1 MAAKTTNTM
10 NLITTVQLYGNTG
23 ALAGTAT
30 NLCGHDSITWEVGT
44 PDEVD
49 ITTFCDLDKVNE
61 SGMSNEGT
69 LDINFK
75 LLDEKDVGQKLI
87 EEAPLNAR
95 IQIVLDFTNGKK
107 ITFET
112 RKKQETSGSVT
123 LADIVVNGS
132 IQLGLI
138 GKPVKT
144 STP

>member
-1 MAAKTTNTM
+1 MAKKTNTM
-10 NLITTVQLYGNTG
+10 GLITTVQLKG
-23 ALAGTAT
+23 ANGSLTGTAV

-49 ITTFCDLDKVNE
+49 ITTFCDTDKVNE

-87 EEAPLNAR
+87 EDAPLNAR

-132 IQLGLI
+132 VQLGLI

>member
-1 MAAKTTNTM
+1 MG
-10 NLITTVQLYGNTG
+10 LITTVQLKG
-23 ALAGTAT
+23 ANGSLTGTAV

-87 EEAPLNAR
+87 DDAPLNAR

>member
-1 MAAKTTNTM
+1 MG
-10 NLITTVQLYGNTG
+10 LITTVQLYDDMG
-23 ALAGTAT
+23 ALAGTAK

-49 ITTFCDLDKVNE
+49 ITTFCDTDKVNE

-87 EEAPLNAR
+87 EDAPLNAR
-95 IQIVLDFTNGKK
+95 IHIVLDFTNGKK

>member
-1 MAAKTTNTM
+1 MAKKTNTM
-10 NLITTVQLYGNTG
+10 GLITTVQLYNDTG
-23 ALAGTAT
+23 ALAGTAV

-87 EEAPLNAR
+87 EDAPLNAR
-95 IQIVLDFTNGKK
+95 IQIVLDFINGKK
-107 ITFET
+107 ITFKT

-123 LADIVVNGS
+123 LADIVVTGS
-132 IQLGLI
+132 VQLGLI

>member
-1 MAAKTTNTM
+1 MAKKTNTM
-10 NLITTVQLYGNTG
+10 GLITTVQLYNGTG
-23 ALAGTAT
+23 ALAGTAV
-30 NLCGHDSITWEVGT
+30 NLCGHDSITLEVGT

-49 ITTFCDLDKVNE
+49 ITTFCDLSKVNE

-87 EEAPLNAR
+87 EDAPLNAR

-132 IQLGLI
+132 VQLGLI

>member
-1 MAAKTTNTM
+1 MATKTNTM
-10 NLITTVQLYGNTG
+10 GLITTVQLKG
-23 ALAGTAT
+23 AGGTLTGTAVK
-30 NLCGHDSITWEVGT
+30 LCGHDSITWEVGT

-87 EEAPLNAR
+87 EDAPLNAR

-107 ITFET
+107 ITFKT

>member
-1 MAAKTTNTM
+1 MG
-10 NLITTVQLYGNTG
+10 LITTVQLKG
-23 ALAGTAT
+23 AGGTLTGTAV
-30 NLCGHDSITWEVGT
+30 NLRGHDSITWEVGT

-87 EEAPLNAR
+87 EDAPLNAR

-107 ITFET
+107 ITFKT

>member
-1 MAAKTTNTM
+1 MAKKTNTM
-10 NLITTVQLYGNTG
+10 GLITTVQLYNDTG
-23 ALAGTAT
+23 ALAGTAV

-87 EEAPLNAR
+87 EDAPLNAR
-95 IQIVLDFTNGKK
+95 IQIILDFTNGKK

>member
-1 MAAKTTNTM
+1 MAKKTNTM
-10 NLITTVQLYGNTG
+10 GLITTVQLKG
-23 ALAGTAT
+23 AGGTLTGTAV

-69 LDINFK
+69 FDINFK

-87 EEAPLNAR
+87 EDAPLNAR
-95 IQIVLDFTNGKK
+95 IQIILDFTNGKK

>member
-1 MAAKTTNTM
+1 MG
-10 NLITTVQLYGNTG
+10 LITTVQLKG
-23 ALAGTAT
+23 ANGSLTGTAV

-75 LLDEKDVGQKLI
+75 LLDEKDAGQELI
-87 EEAPLNAR
+87 EEAPLNAQ

>member
-1 MAAKTTNTM
+1 MG
-10 NLITTVQLYGNTG
+10 LITTVQLYNDTG
-23 ALAGTAT
+23 ALAGTAVS
-30 NLCGHDSITWEVGT
+30 LCGHDSITWEVGT

-61 SGMSNEGT
+61 SGMSNKGT

-87 EEAPLNAR
+87 EDAPLNAR

-107 ITFET
+107 ITFKT

-132 IQLGLI
+132 VQLGLI

>member
-1 MAAKTTNTM
+1 MG
-10 NLITTVQLYGNTG
+10 LITTVQLKG
-23 ALAGTAT
+23 ANGSLTGTAV
-30 NLCGHDSITWEVGT
+30 NLCGHDSIAWEVGT

-87 EEAPLNAR
+87 EDAPLNAR

-132 IQLGLI
+132 VQLGLI

>member
-1 MAAKTTNTM
+1 MG
-10 NLITTVQLYGNTG
+10 LITTVQLYNDTG
-23 ALAGTAT
+23 ALAGTAV

-87 EEAPLNAR
+87 EDAPLNAR

>member
-1 MAAKTTNTM
+1 MG
-10 NLITTVQLYGNTG
+10 LITTVQLKG
-23 ALAGTAT
+23 AGGTLTGTAVK
-30 NLCGHDSITWEVGT
+30 LCGHDSITWEVGT

-87 EEAPLNAR
+87 EDAPLNAR
-95 IQIVLDFTNGKK
+95 IQIVLDFINGKK

-138 GKPVKT
+138 GKPLKT

>member
-1 MAAKTTNTM
+1 MAKKTNTM
-10 NLITTVQLYGNTG
+10 GLITTVQLKG
-23 ALAGTAT
+23 AGGTLTGTAV

-87 EEAPLNAR
+87 EDAPLNAR
-95 IQIVLDFTNGKK
+95 IQIILDFTNGKK

-123 LADIVVNGS
+123 LTDIVVNGS
-132 IQLGLI
+132 IQFGLI
-138 GKPVKT
+138 GKPLKT

>member
-1 MAAKTTNTM
+1 MAAKTNTM
-10 NLITTVQLYGNTG
+10 GLITTVQLKG
-23 ALAGTAT
+23 ANGSLTGTAV

-87 EEAPLNAR
+87 EDAPLNAR

>member
-1 MAAKTTNTM
+1 MG
-10 NLITTVQLYGNTG
+10 LITTVQLYNDTG
-23 ALAGTAT
+23 ALAGTAV

-87 EEAPLNAR
+87 EDAPLNAR

-107 ITFET
+107 ITFKT

-123 LADIVVNGS
+123 LADIVVSGS
-132 IQLGLI
+132 VQLGLI

>member
-1 MAAKTTNTM
+1 MATKTNTM
-10 NLITTVQLYGNTG
+10 GLITTVQLKG
-23 ALAGTAT
+23 AGGTLTGTAVK
-30 NLCGHDSITWEVGT
+30 LCGHDSITWEVGT

-87 EEAPLNAR
+87 EDAPLNAR

-132 IQLGLI
+132 IQLVII
-138 GKPVKT
+138 GQPLKT

>member
-1 MAAKTTNTM
+1 MATKTNTM
-10 NLITTVQLYGNTG
+10 GLITTVQLKG
-23 ALAGTAT
+23 AGGTLTGTAVK
-30 NLCGHDSITWEVGT
+30 LCGHDSITWEVGT

-95 IQIVLDFTNGKK
+95 IQIILDFTNGKK

-138 GKPVKT
+138 GKPLKT

>member
-1 MAAKTTNTM
+1 MAKKTNTM
-10 NLITTVQLYGNTG
+10 GLITTVQLKG
-23 ALAGTAT
+23 AGGTLIGTAVK
-30 NLCGHDSITWEVGT
+30 LCGHDSITWEVGT

-87 EEAPLNAR
+87 EDAPLNAR
-95 IQIVLDFTNGKK
+95 IQIILDFTNGKK

>member
-1 MAAKTTNTM
+1 MAKKTNTM
-10 NLITTVQLYGNTG
+10 GLITTVQLKG
-23 ALAGTAT
+23 ANGSLTGTAV

-87 EEAPLNAR
+87 EDAPLNAR
-95 IQIVLDFTNGKK
+95 IQIVLDFTNGKI

>member
-1 MAAKTTNTM
+1 MG
-10 NLITTVQLYGNTG
+10 LITTVQLKG
-23 ALAGTAT
+23 AGGSLTGTAV

-87 EEAPLNAR
+87 EDAPLNAR

>member
-1 MAAKTTNTM
+1 MG
-10 NLITTVQLYGNTG
+10 LITTVQLYNNTG
-23 ALAGTAT
+23 ALAGTAV

-87 EEAPLNAR
+87 EDAPLNAR

-144 STP
+144 SKP

>member
-1 MAAKTTNTM
+1 MATKTNTM
-10 NLITTVQLYGNTG
+10 GLITTVQLKG
-23 ALAGTAT
+23 AGGTLTGTAVK
-30 NLCGHDSITWEVGT
+30 LCGHDSITWEVGT

-87 EEAPLNAR
+87 EDAPLNAR
-95 IQIVLDFTNGKK
+95 IQIVLDFTSGKK

>member
-1 MAAKTTNTM
+1 MATKTNTM
-10 NLITTVQLYGNTG
+10 GLITTVQLKGANGSLTG
-23 ALAGTAT
+23 AAV

-49 ITTFCDLDKVNE
+49 ITTFCDTDKVNE

-123 LADIVVNGS
+123 LADVVVNGS
-132 IQLGLI
+132 IQFGLI

>member
-1 MAAKTTNTM
+1 MG
-10 NLITTVQLYGNTG
+10 LITTVQLKG
-23 ALAGTAT
+23 ANGSLTGTAV

-49 ITTFCDLDKVNE
+49 ITTFCDTDKVNE

-87 EEAPLNAR
+87 EDAPLNAR

>member
-1 MAAKTTNTM
+1 MG
-10 NLITTVQLYGNTG
+10 LITTVQLYNDTG

-49 ITTFCDLDKVNE
+49 ITTFCDTDKVNE

-87 EEAPLNAR
+87 EDAPLNAR

-107 ITFET
+107 ITFKT

-132 IQLGLI
+132 VQLGLI

>member
-1 MAAKTTNTM
+1 MAKKTNTM
-10 NLITTVQLYGNTG
+10 GLITTVQLYNDTG
-23 ALAGTAT
+23 ALAGTAV

-87 EEAPLNAR
+87 EDAPLNAR

-107 ITFET
+107 ITFKT

-132 IQLGLI
+132 VQLGLI
-138 GKPVKT
+138 GKPAKT

>member
-1 MAAKTTNTM
+1 MAAKTNTM
-10 NLITTVQLYGNTG
+10 GLITTVQLKG
-23 ALAGTAT
+23 AGGTLTGTAVK
-30 NLCGHDSITWEVGT
+30 LCGHDSITWEVGT

-87 EEAPLNAR
+87 EDAPLNAR

-112 RKKQETSGSVT
+112 RNKQETRGSVT

-138 GKPVKT
+138 GKPLKT

>member
-1 MAAKTTNTM
+1 MG
-10 NLITTVQLYGNTG
+10 LITIVQLYNDTG
-23 ALAGTAT
+23 ALAGTAV

-87 EEAPLNAR
+87 EDAPLNAR

>member
-1 MAAKTTNTM
+1 MAKKTNTM
-10 NLITTVQLYGNTG
+10 GLITTVQLRNNTG
-23 ALAGTAT
+23 ALAGTAV

-49 ITTFCDLDKVNE
+49 ITTFCDTDKVNE

>member
-1 MAAKTTNTM
+1 MATKTNTM
-10 NLITTVQLYGNTG
+10 GLITTVQLKG
-23 ALAGTAT
+23 AGGTLTGTAV

-87 EEAPLNAR
+87 EDAPLNAR

-138 GKPVKT
+138 GKPLKT

>member
-1 MAAKTTNTM
+1 MG
-10 NLITTVQLYGNTG
+10 LITTVQLYNDTG
-23 ALAGTAT
+23 ALAGTAV

-107 ITFET
+107 ITFKT

>member
-1 MAAKTTNTM
+1 MG
-10 NLITTVQLYGNTG
+10 LITTVQLYNDTG
-23 ALAGTAT
+23 ALAGTAV

-61 SGMSNEGT
+61 SGMTNEGT

-75 LLDEKDVGQKLI
+75 VLDEKDVGQKLI
-87 EEAPLNAR
+87 EDAPLNAR

-107 ITFET
+107 ITFKT

-132 IQLGLI
+132 VQLGLI

>member
-1 MAAKTTNTM
+1 MAKKTNTM
-10 NLITTVQLYGNTG
+10 GLITTVQLKG
-23 ALAGTAT
+23 ANGSLTGTAV

-87 EEAPLNAR
+87 EDAPLNAR

-107 ITFET
+107 ITFKT

>member
-1 MAAKTTNTM
+1 MATKTNTM
-10 NLITTVQLYGNTG
+10 GLITTVQLKG
-23 ALAGTAT
+23 AGGTLTGTAVK
-30 NLCGHDSITWEVGT
+30 LCGHDSITWEVGT

-87 EEAPLNAR
+87 EDAPLNAR
-95 IQIVLDFTNGKK
+95 IQIILDFTNGKK

-123 LADIVVNGS
+123 LADIVVSGS

>member
-1 MAAKTTNTM
+1 MAKKTNTM
-10 NLITTVQLYGNTG
+10 GLITTVQLKGAGGTLTG
-23 ALAGTAT
+23 SAV

-87 EEAPLNAR
+87 EDAPLNAR
-95 IQIVLDFTNGKK
+95 IQIILDFTNGKK

>member
-1 MAAKTTNTM
+1 MATKTNTM
-10 NLITTVQLYGNTG
+10 GLITTVQLKG
-23 ALAGTAT
+23 AGGTLTGTAVK
-30 NLCGHDSITWEVGT
+30 LCGHDSITWEVGT

-87 EEAPLNAR
+87 EDAPLNAR
-95 IQIVLDFTNGKK
+95 IQIILDFTNGRK

-138 GKPVKT
+138 GKPLKT

>member
-1 MAAKTTNTM
+1 MATKTNTM
-10 NLITTVQLYGNTG
+10 GLITTVQLKG
-23 ALAGTAT
+23 ANGSLTGTAV

-87 EEAPLNAR
+87 EDAPLNAR
-95 IQIVLDFTNGKK
+95 IQIILDFTNGKK

>member
-1 MAAKTTNTM
+1 MAKKTNTM
-10 NLITTVQLYGNTG
+10 GLITTVQLKGDNGSLT
-23 ALAGTAT
+23 GTAV

-87 EEAPLNAR
+87 EEAPLNSR
-95 IQIVLDFTNGKK
+95 IQVVLDFTNGKK

-132 IQLGLI
+132 VQLGLI